1 MNYILL
7 SSCNYGSDSNFS
19 NRFNMTCD
27 MFSKQLLQI
36 WRSPVFLVYKVSVTL
51 PDGYNCLLPKTILA
65 LSVPGWSNV

>member
-1 MNYILL
+1 
-7 SSCNYGSDSNFS
+7 
-19 NRFNMTCD
+19 